1 MKKSILILFVGS
13 LVIAI
18 GNVALAH
25 DVSELKKA
33 PKTEY
38 IPDTVDFNSI
48 DGVAVELAYVN
59 SFADFI
65 VYHLI
70 EPSKIALVE
79 LELLYLKTFSNRK
92 SRNKDKPIFEQ
103 VAILIDPEVDYKNNY
118 FCITN
123 NKLLYINPNVD
134 KKWVWFNSLKTNC

>member
-1 MKKSILILFVGS
+1 MCS

-38 IPDTVDFNSI
+38 ILDAVDFNSI
-48 DGVAVELAYVN
+48 DGVAVELACVN

-70 EPSKIALVE
+70 EPSKIALVD
-79 LELLYLKTFSNRK
+79 LELSYLKTFSNRK
-92 SRNKDKPIFEQ
+92 LRHKDKPIFEQ
-103 VAILIDPEVDYKNNY
+103 VAILVEPDVDYRHNY
-118 FCITN
+118 FCFETP
-123 NKLLYINPNVD
+123 KLLYRAPCVD
-134 KKWVWFNSLKTNC
+134 RKWVWFTSHTSHC